1 MNINWLIWIEL
12 TELRC
17 WKESVSQCFSSFF
30 WFSHPSINNM
40 MACTCSLVLRAP
52 RSSHWVTEAYAHCTL
67 ACSCFHFFVHSLLT
81 FMEEMQ
87 NPHAVRK
94 CNYLVHPVLSAINR
108 SLYRSNGFLWLLL
121 TSYLLTS
128 LIVSWPLARR
138 WHRLSVVINS
148 WHLLCWACWW
158 LVVVVVPGTVDWEI
172 EGGGGHS
179 ERESDGPTRKVIRCC

>member
-1 MNINWLIWIEL
+1 MLKRIY
-12 TELRC
+12 
-17 WKESVSQCFSSFF
+17 KSVLYPQNDALHMFLV
-30 WFSHPSINNM
+30 NQ
-40 MACTCSLVLRAP
+40 ALVLRAP
-52 RSSHWVTEAYAHCTL
+52 CSSHWVTEAYAQCTL
-67 ACSCFHFFVHSLLT
+67 TCSCFHVFFHSLLT

-138 WHRLSVVINS
+138 WRHLSVIINS
-148 WHLLCWACWW
+148 WDLLCCACWW
-158 LVVVVVPGTVDWEI
+158 LVAVVIPGRANWEI

-179 ERESDGPTRKVIRCC
+179 EGTVKERERWTN

>member
-1 MNINWLIWIEL
+1 MLFISLLIF
-12 TELRC
+12 T
-17 WKESVSQCFSSFF
+17 
-30 WFSHPSINNM
+30 SIYPQYDGLHMFLVNQ
-40 MACTCSLVLRAP
+40 ALVLRAP

-67 ACSCFHFFVHSLLT
+67 ACSCFQFFHSLLT

-138 WHRLSVVINS
+138 WRHLSVIINS
-148 WHLLCWACWW
+148 WDLLCWACLW
-158 LVVVVVPGTVDWEI
+158 LVAVVIPGRADWEI

-179 ERESDGPTRKVIRCC
+179 EGTVKERERWTN